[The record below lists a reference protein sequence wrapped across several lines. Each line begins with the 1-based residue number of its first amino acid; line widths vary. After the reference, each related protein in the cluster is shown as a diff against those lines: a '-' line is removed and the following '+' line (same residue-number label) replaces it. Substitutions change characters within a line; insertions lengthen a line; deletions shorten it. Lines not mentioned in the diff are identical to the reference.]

1 MTSLSLTLQTLL
13 KKEFLS
19 KIRKRFLFHPR
30 LAWSWLVR
38 VRLCIRWI
46 RWLLPLYGALMKL
59 RKSVTGIIRMKASNL
74 KRRRRRHQW
83 LKNKT
88 VEQKTLFYTLQLQAI
103 FRRRKARRKAEI
115 GKERGNGEKYWAKGA
130 DETMAKAE
138 TLHALFH
145 SKDLGDHKRE
155 EARALDTFE
164 FDEKN
169 VILLLRPGSRFM
181 R

>member
-1 MTSLSLTLQTLL
+1 MTSRSLTLQTLL

-46 RWLLPLYGALMKL
+46 RWLLPLYNTLMKL
-59 RKSVTGIIRMKASNL
+59 RKTVTGIIRMKAAKL
-74 KRRRRRHQW
+74 KRRRRRNQR

-88 VEQKTLFYTLQLQAI
+88 VEAQTLFYTLHLQAM
-103 FRRRKARRKAEI
+103 FRRRRARRKAGI
-115 GKERGNGEKYWAKGA
+115 GKEGGNGEKRWVKGA
-130 DETMAKAE
+130 DETMSKAE
-138 TLHALFH
+138 TLHALLH
-145 SKDLGDHKRE
+145 SKNLGDHKRE